1 MTQKVR
7 FREFYIVRRS
17 TLCTRRPRANAR
29 ACFPE
34 PTTRQNRGVLSPIP
48 IPGAGARCGD
58 GRWGHPGT
66 RLRCFANNAPLLEK
80 VAPLGPCLVRLGRL
94 GAVMAMRVN
103 NAYVQNGAPPQM
115 IFFRLPPLCS
125 TVYPPPAVYL
135 GCSAEFAVCRFV
147 IHEME
152 TGRTLQLVA
161 SSGCRGAIMILYRS
175 SSLSST
181 EQTHFYSDEAARGCC
196 RVCVAHR
203 TTDDTRD
210 KVAADRHSRACT
222 CACFDRDA
230 KCADLGSKFD
240 FK

>member
-1 MTQKVR
+1 MRCGLLTH
-7 FREFYIVRRS
+7 S
-17 TLCTRRPRANAR
+17 TATSQRHAQVPRQRCTHQQQ
-29 ACFPE
+29 
-34 PTTRQNRGVLSPIP
+34 QNRQHSRNHPTSLLPYAHSAPI
-48 IPGAGARCGD
+48 
-58 GRWGHPGT
+58 
-66 RLRCFANNAPLLEK
+66 
-80 VAPLGPCLVRLGRL
+80 
-94 GAVMAMRVN
+94 RV
-103 NAYVQNGAPPQM
+103 V
-115 IFFRLPPLCS
+115 
-125 TVYPPPAVYL
+125 
-135 GCSAEFAVCRFV
+135 GCSAEFEVCRFV